1 MQAAAPAAAVSA
13 AINAGDTA
21 WVLTSAALV
30 MLMLPGL
37 ALFYGGLVRSKNSLN
52 TLMMSIAPLG
62 VVSVQWVLVG
72 YALAFG
78 TGNALVGGLS
88 WVGFAGVGA
97 TPNSDYAATIPHA
110 TFAMF
115 QVMFAA
121 ITVALIAGAVVERM
135 KFPTYLLF
143 VLAWTTLIYD
153 PLAHWVWGTGGWLR
167 TLGALD
173 FAGGTVVH
181 ISAGT
186 SALVCALMLGRRRD
200 VGRAALVPHNVPFT
214 LVGAGLLW
222 FGWFGFNAGSALG
235 ANGLAGSAFLATNT
249 AAASAMTA
257 WMLLD
262 LVRTKRST
270 AVGVATGAVVGLVAI
285 TPAAGFVTPL
295 AALAIGALGALASYG
310 AMQLRARLSSK
321 LDDALDVFACH
332 GVAGITGALLTGVFA
347 TKAVNPAGADGLLY
361 GNAAQLGVQAIAVVA
376 TIAFCGA
383 VTAGIVVALK
393 VTVGVR
399 VPLADELTGLDWSE
413 HGEEAYHGGALDD
426 LSGGGDLISSSVVIA
441 QRAPTPPA
449 VGELTA
455 A

>member
-78 TGNALVGGLS
+78 TGN
-88 WVGFAGVGA
+88 
-97 TPNSDYAATIPHA
+97 
-110 TFAMF
+110 
-115 QVMFAA
+115 
-121 ITVALIAGAVVERM
+121 
-135 KFPTYLLF
+135 
-143 VLAWTTLIYD
+143 TL
-153 PLAHWVWGTGGWLR
+153 
-167 TLGALD
+167 
-173 FAGGTVVH
+173 VH

-257 WMLLD
+257 WML
-262 LVRTKRST
+262 
-270 AVGVATGAVVGLVAI
+270 
-285 TPAAGFVTPL
+285 
-295 AALAIGALGALASYG
+295 
-310 AMQLRARLSSK
+310 
-321 LDDALDVFACH
+321 
-332 GVAGITGALLTGVFA
+332 
-347 TKAVNPAGADGLLY
+347 
-361 GNAAQLGVQAIAVVA
+361 
-376 TIAFCGA
+376 
-383 VTAGIVVALK
+383 
-393 VTVGVR
+393 
-399 VPLADELTGLDWSE
+399 
-413 HGEEAYHGGALDD
+413 
-426 LSGGGDLISSSVVIA
+426 
-441 QRAPTPPA
+441 
-449 VGELTA
+449 
-455 A
+455 

>member
-1 MQAAAPAAAVSA
+1 MQAPDPAAALS
-13 AINAGDTA
+13 AGDTA
-21 WVLTSAALV
+21 WILTSAALV

-52 TLMMSIAPLG
+52 TLAMSFAPLA

-78 TGNALVGGLS
+78 TGTPLIGGLS
-88 WVGFAGVGA
+88 WAGFAGVGGA
-97 TPNSDYAATIPHA
+97 PNADYAATIPHA
-110 TFAMF
+110 VFAMF

-200 VGRAALVPHNVPFT
+200 VGRATLVPHNVPFT
-214 LVGAGLLW
+214 LIGAGLLW
-222 FGWFGFNAGSALG
+222 FGWFGFNAGSALA

-249 AAASAMTA
+249 AAAAAMTM
-257 WMLLD
+257 WMVLD
-262 LVRTKRST
+262 LLRTKRTT
-270 AVGVATGAVVGLVAI
+270 AVGMATGAVIGLVAI

-295 AALAIGALGALASYG
+295 AAIAIGALGATASFF
-310 AMQLRARLSSK
+310 AMQLRARLSAK

-332 GVAGITGALLTGVFA
+332 GVAGMVGALLTGVFA
-347 TKAVNPAGADGLLY
+347 TKTINPAGADGLLY
-361 GNAAQLGVQAIAVVA
+361 GNPGQLGVQALAVFA
-376 TIAFCGA
+376 TIAFCGG
-383 VTAGIVVALK
+383 VTAAIVVALK
-393 VTVGVR
+393 VTVGLR
-399 VPLADELTGLDWSE
+399 VPLADELSGLDWSE
-413 HGEEAYHGGALDD
+413 HGEEAYHGGGPLDD
-426 LSGGGDLISSSVVIA
+426 ISGGTDLLAGSVVIPD
-441 QRAPTPPA
+441 RGPTPGKVEKLSPSPA
-449 VGELTA
+449 
-455 A
+455 